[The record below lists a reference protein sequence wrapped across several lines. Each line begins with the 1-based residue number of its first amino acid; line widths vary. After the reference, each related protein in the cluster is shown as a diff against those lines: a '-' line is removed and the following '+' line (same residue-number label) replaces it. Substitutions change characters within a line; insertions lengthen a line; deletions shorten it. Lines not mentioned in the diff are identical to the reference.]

1 VISAIHWQALRLWL
15 KGAVFH
21 SRPEPASHTIS
32 VVDPMTMKTVELLG
46 TSIFARLARVGT
58 VELTLPNGRTTTLGT
73 GRPLA
78 NLQLE
83 DYSVIQDIASR
94 GLTGFAEGYMSGRLD
109 TTDLPG
115 LLEWGLANQRS
126 WFEHPLSR
134 WTLPARKL
142 FQRVRPERRHHRVR
156 TMNDHYNLGNA
167 FYEAWLD
174 ETMTY
179 SSARFVTPDQSL
191 ADAQR
196 NKYRT
201 IADAAGLGP
210 GMRVLEIGCG
220 WGGFAEYAASE
231 RGCQVVGVTLSEEQ
245 AGYAQKRV
253 ANAGLSDQVDIRIQ
267 DFRLVEGRFDAVV
280 SIEMIESVDETQWAE
295 LFRTIARSLE
305 PGSLCAMQIITIADS
320 EWKHYRGRT
329 DFIQQYIFP
338 GGQLPAPKILEAL
351 STQAGLGVE
360 KVETFGLD
368 YARTLKEWHGRF
380 AASWPAL
387 EAEHGLDERFRR
399 MWDLYL
405 LLCAAGFRTG
415 RINVEQWV
423 FSTQPTAT

>member
-1 VISAIHWQALRLWL
+1 MNVL
-15 KGAVFH
+15 
-21 SRPEPASHTIS
+21 
-32 VVDPMTMKTVELLG
+32 ELLG
-46 TSIFARLARVGT
+46 TSIFARLAREGT
-58 VELTLPNGRTTTLGT
+58 IELTHPDGRTTTVGT
-73 GRPLA
+73 GGPLA
-78 NLQLE
+78 DLQLE
-83 DYSVIQDIASR
+83 DYSVIRDIARR
-94 GLTGFAEGYMSGRLD
+94 GLTGFAEAYMSSRVD
-109 TTDLPG
+109 TTDLRG

-126 WFEHPLSR
+126 WFEHPMSR
-134 WTLPARKL
+134 WTLPARSL

-156 TMNDHYNLGNA
+156 TMNDHYNLGNT

-179 SSARFVTPDQSL
+179 SSARFATPDQSL

-201 IADAAGLGP
+201 IADAAGLSP

-267 DFRLVEGRFDAVV
+267 DFRTVEGRFDAVV
-280 SIEMIESVDETQWAE
+280 SIEMIESVDETQWTE

-305 PGSLCAMQIITIADS
+305 PGALGAMQIITIADS
-320 EWKHYRGRT
+320 EWERYRGRA

-351 STQAGLGVE
+351 SAQAGLEVE

-368 YARTLKEWHGRF
+368 YARTLNEWHRRF
-380 AASWPAL
+380 TVSWPAL
-387 EAEHGLDERFRR
+387 EAENGLDGRFRR

-415 RINVEQWV
+415 RINVEQWA
-423 FSTQPTAT
+423 FSKQQAVA